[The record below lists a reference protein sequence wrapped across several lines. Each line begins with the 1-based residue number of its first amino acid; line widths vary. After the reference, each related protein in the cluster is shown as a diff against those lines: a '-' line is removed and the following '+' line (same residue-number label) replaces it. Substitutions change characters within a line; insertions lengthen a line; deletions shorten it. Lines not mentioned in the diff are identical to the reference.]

1 MARPQIQPRS
11 FSAGHPENR
20 KRFFYRLVTSQR
32 FLAIIGLSLLLII
45 AIPLA
50 KTYSQKKLVE
60 KELADLQAGI
70 AQFEQENG
78 ELQEMIKYLESDQ
91 SLESQARLNLN
102 LKKPEESVVVIERLK
117 DTDSQLNGNKVINQ
131 DGRSNFKKW
140 RQYFFDT

>member
-1 MARPQIQPRS
+1 MARSQIQPRS
-11 FSAGHPENR
+11 FSAGHPDNQ

-32 FLAIIGLSLLLII
+32 FLAVIGLFLLLII

-60 KELADLQAGI
+60 KELAELQAGI
-70 AQFEQENG
+70 AQFEQENS

-117 DTDSQLNGNKVINQ
+117 DADSQLNSNQTSNQ
-131 DGRSNFKKW
+131 DKRSNLKKW
-140 RQYFFDT
+140 QEYFFGT